1 MSDARITELETRFT
15 HQERLVSELSDVV
28 WKQQQE
34 LDRLTKA
41 VAILEQKLSGDP
53 GLVDAHQH
61 EKPPHY

>member
-1 MSDARITELETRFT
+1 MEDRISELEARFT
-15 HQERLVSELSDVV
+15 LQERQVSELSEVL

-34 LDRLTKA
+34 LDRLTTT
-41 VAILEQKLSGDP
+41 VIELSQKLSGDP

>member
-1 MSDARITELETRFT
+1 MEDRISELEARFT
-15 HQERLVSELSDVV
+15 LQERQVSELSEVL

-34 LDRLTKA
+34 LDRLTKT
-41 VAILEQKLSGDP
+41 VIELSQKLSGDP

>member
-1 MSDARITELETRFT
+1 MDARITELEARFT
-15 HQERLVSELSDVV
+15 HQERQLTELSDVV

-34 LDRLTKA
+34 LDRLTKT
-41 VAILEQKLSGDP
+41 VVELEQKLGGDP

>member
-1 MSDARITELETRFT
+1 MEDRITELEARFT
-15 HQERLVSELSDVV
+15 LQERQVSELSEVL

-34 LDRLTKA
+34 LDRLTKT
-41 VAILEQKLSGDP
+41 VIELSQKLSGDP